1 MIKLELLDYKYDDV
15 SNNQINFNLGTGTSA
30 WNIVEDTVIEITTV
44 TTSFQK
50 IYPVTGILTD
60 GVQYKLKLVLS
71 NKTGAGDMGFALDG
85 SALTPIGISIG
96 MRGAVNGT
104 YEETFTAAGSQGAY
118 IFADAGAKGKI
129 YARITQVGGIN
140 WNQSVA
146 GNLDVGNSNDF
157 PLALSFSVGE
167 ARDLQ
172 ARTGTYSKTF
182 KIPATKNNNKVLK
195 GIYNEGYYVK
205 NNTVTNQKPCRI
217 TVDDAFS
224 IVGKLQ
230 VTGLGKSTDPLYY
243 SCVFYGNNVDWA
255 AGIGNKLLKN
265 LSVYNGADGSGW
277 DSLNGK
283 TNTGINRQLNYSEV
297 VDSWNIDNATH
308 KTTFAGVT
316 SSNYSPVCYPQ
327 AGYGELNPG
336 GEQGMQLLK
345 TAYEHDAAQGF
356 NCIGYHGVGF
366 TSTSVYPTPDPCVD
380 FRPGIFIY
388 DIINQLFAQEGYS
401 ISSNF
406 INSDMFKGLIM
417 LLPNFRYN
425 NVDVRVAAN
434 SAYGSFEEGGSETG
448 YVGDYS
454 FSTPSIAPGV
464 KRWEKEIIRWDGTKP
479 SGGSWPGTGNF
490 LTTDPSSMYN
500 DATGEFTIQEYGF
513 YDISMDNISGWIKN
527 ICAGTATEYLLRYIR
542 IQCEVAT
549 AGTGNFMTKA
559 ISYSLEATSSRIVS
573 CSGVGGSATGSS
585 IDILGLMTFENML
598 IENQW
603 LNKNDKVRFR
613 IQAQVQHGMSG
624 SKNMEVDMYL
634 YGGANVSAAYPAG
647 VSACDGLVN
656 IIHKGERV
664 EYGQTFDVKN
674 IIDGDSTQ
682 LDFLKGVIHAFNL
695 QFTTDTVQKVVT
707 IEPYNDFFKN
717 QNEAV
722 DWTNKIDLSRAEE
735 DKWIQSQLRREVIFK
750 YKTDSNDKV
759 VEHNGNTY
767 WGGILDEYPYR
778 EFLDS
783 DFEVGQSVFEN
794 PFFAGTYSS
803 QDGQVYRGPNWTSAT
818 PARANLWGLC
828 DTDTVPTPN
837 GSCRP
842 PKGYNFLPRLVHYI
856 KMDSSSVSVRWLSSI
871 QVWGPNDI
879 EGVIPGYNIPNRS
892 LPLLARACSIDK
904 YTDINAKTLPL
915 SYGSANQASYNF
927 STKVIGPEVG
937 YKGLYQT
944 YYQNMIEQLKRNPRI
959 KTVYVNL
966 KLIDINNLDL
976 RKLVYID
983 GYYYYINRI
992 IDYKPN
998 TNEVT
1003 KVELVLWEDLG
1014 SFAVD
1019 VSF

>member
-15 SNNQINFNLGTGTSA
+15 SNNQINFNLATVATA
-30 WNIVEDTVIEITTV
+30 DWDIIEDTVVEITTL
-44 TTSFQK
+44 TTGAEY
-50 IYPVTGILTD
+50 IYPVTGTLTD
-60 GVQYKLKLVLS
+60 GVQYKLTLILS
-71 NKTGAGDMGFALDG
+71 NKTGAGDMGFSTTG
-85 SALTPIGISIG
+85 SAGTAIGITAS
-96 MRGAVNGT
+96 MRGAVDGT
-104 YEETFTAAGSQGAY
+104 YQETFTAAGSQGAR
-118 IFADAGAKGKI
+118 IFADTNAKGKI
-129 YARITQVGGIN
+129 YARITRVGGIN
-140 WNQSVA
+140 WDESVA
-146 GNLDVGNSNDF
+146 GALDVGNSDDF

-182 KIPATKNNNKVLK
+182 KIPATKNNNKILK

-217 TVDDAFS
+217 TIDDAFS
-224 IVGKLQ
+224 IVGLLQ
-230 VTGLGKSTDPLYY
+230 VTNLGKTTQPIYY

-265 LSVYNGADGSGW
+265 LQSAPNEADGSGW
-277 DSLNGK
+277 DNLNRKGATSGVDK
-283 TNTGINRQLNYSEV
+283 KVNYGEV
-297 VDSWNIDNATH
+297 VALWDIDNATT
-308 KTTFAGVT
+308 KTTFAGV
-316 SSNYSPVCYPQ
+316 SSGNASPICYPQ

-336 GEQGMQLLK
+336 GATGMQLLK
-345 TAYEHDAAQGF
+345 TAYEHDPAQGF
-356 NCIGYHGVGF
+356 ASKGYYGFGF
-366 TSTSVYPTPDPCVD
+366 TGYAYPTPVPCVD

-388 DIINQLFAQEGYS
+388 DIIKQLFYQEGYT
-401 ISSNF
+401 ISSAF
-406 INSDMFKGLIM
+406 IHSDMFKGLIM

-425 NVDVRVAAN
+425 NVDERVAAN
-434 SAYGSFEEGGSETG
+434 SAYGSFEEGAAETG

-454 FSTPSIAPGV
+454 YTTPAIPNTQTW
-464 KRWEKEIIRWDGTKP
+464 WEKEVIRWDGTNP
-479 SGGSWPGTGNF
+479 AGGSWPGTGN
-490 LTTDPSSMYN
+490 LVITDPSSMYT
-500 DATGEFTIQEYGF
+500 DASGEFDIQEYGF
-513 YDISMDNISGWIKN
+513 YDISMDSISGWLEDV
-527 ICAGTATEYLLRYIR
+527 CTGTATTFLLQYIR
-542 IQCEVAT
+542 INCQVST
-549 AGTGNFMTKA
+549 AGTGYWTT
-559 ISYSLEATSSRIVS
+559 IATSYALESDTGRIIS
-573 CSGVGGSATGSS
+573 CPA
-585 IDILGLMTFENML
+585 GLTPQLLTFENIL

-603 LNKNDKVRFR
+603 LNKTDKIRFQTEIR
-613 IQAQVQHGMSG
+613 QKHSNSG
-624 SKNMEVDMYL
+624 SKTIGIDMYL
-634 YGGANVSAAYPAG
+634 YGGANVDAAPALG
-647 VSACDGLVN
+647 VSGCDGLVN

-674 IIDGDSTQ
+674 IIDGESTQ
-682 LDFLKGVIHAFNL
+682 LDFLQGVIHAFNL
-695 QFTTDTVQKVVT
+695 QFTTDTTQKVVT

-722 DWTNKIDLSRAEE
+722 DWTNKIDLSKSQE

-759 VEHNGNTY
+759 VEHNGKTY
-767 WGGILDEYPYR
+767 WSGILDEYPYR

-783 DFEVGQSVFEN
+783 DFEVGKAVFEN

-803 QDGQVYRGPNWTSAT
+803 QDGEAYRGPNYTYGV

-828 DTDTVPTPN
+828 DTDAVPTPT

-856 KMDSSSVSVRWLSSI
+856 KMATPVVGGIFGIRFI
-871 QVWGPNDI
+871 TRMQVWGSSDL
-879 EGVIPGYNIPNRS
+879 EFVIAGHSFFGDPPI
-892 LPLLARACSIDK
+892 LARACSVDK
-904 YTDINAKTLPL
+904 YTDINSPTLPL
-915 SYGSANQASYNF
+915 SYGSANQASYD
-927 STKVIGPEVG
+927 TTTRVTGPEVG

-959 KTVYVNL
+959 KIVYVNL
-966 KLIDINNLDL
+966 KVIDINDLDL

-998 TNEVT
+998 NDEVT